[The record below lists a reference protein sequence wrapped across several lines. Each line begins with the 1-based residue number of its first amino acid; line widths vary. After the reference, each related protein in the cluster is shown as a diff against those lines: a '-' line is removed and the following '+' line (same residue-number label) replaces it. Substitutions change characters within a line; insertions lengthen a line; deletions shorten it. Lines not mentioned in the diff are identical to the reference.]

1 MSFKSESVK
10 SWYESAFG
18 HDYLR
23 VYSHRDEREARE
35 HVSLALDRLQ
45 WLPGERVLDL
55 GCGSGR
61 HALVLAERDL
71 KVVGLDLSEVLL
83 HRARQDALDRE
94 VRVDWL
100 RADMF
105 SLPFSDVFDVVFS
118 FFTSFG
124 YFETDEQ
131 NLRVLKN
138 VHRSLKTGG
147 RFWFDYL
154 NIEQV
159 LKNLVPRDEQRIDGL
174 TVVQERWY
182 NHETRRLE
190 KKIVIQDELESR
202 EYLES
207 VRAYHP
213 FEIRELMRQAGFEC
227 RDVLG
232 DYDGQVF
239 HPDSPRL
246 IMIGRSL

>member
-1 MSFKSESVK
+1 MSLESESLK

-23 VYSHRDEREARE
+23 VYSHRDAREAQE
-35 HVSLALDRLQ
+35 HVTLALDRLRL
-45 WLPGERVLDL
+45 LPGERVLDL

-61 HALVLAERDL
+61 HSLILAEQGL
-71 KVVGLDLSEVLL
+71 NVVGLDLSEVLL
-83 HRARQDALDRE
+83 HRAQQDAWDRQLQ
-94 VRVDWL
+94 VNWL

-105 SLPFSDVFDVVFS
+105 SLPFCDVFDVVFS

-124 YFETDEQ
+124 YFETDEK
-131 NLRVLKN
+131 NLQVLKN
-138 VHRSLKTGG
+138 VHRSLKPNG
-147 RFWFDYL
+147 RFWFDYF

-159 LKNLVPRDEQRIDGL
+159 FKNLVPRDEQRIEGL

-182 NHETRRLE
+182 NDQTHRLE
-190 KKIVIQDELESR
+190 KKILIQDELESR

-213 FEIRELMRQAGFEC
+213 SEIKELMRRAGFEC
-227 RDVLG
+227 RDLLG
-232 DYDGQVF
+232 DYDGQAF
-239 HPDSPRL
+239 HPDSRRL
-246 IMIGRSL
+246 IMIGRNV